1 MPPLGCVPSQRTV
14 AGGPTRSCV
23 GRFNDATKLYN
34 AKLSANLDSLSRNLR
49 ENTLI
54 YIDIYDSLLE
64 IILDPQ
70 QYGKYFYPFFP
81 AGPILYITINILIL
95 KPLYL
100 NPKNNK
106 TVCLS

>member
-1 MPPLGCVPSQRTV
+1 MMWYKQKLHEYGARRIQVFGVPPLGCVPSQRTV

-49 ENTLI
+49 GNTLI
-54 YIDIYDSLLE
+54 YIDIYDSLLD

-70 QYGKYFYPFFP
+70 QYGKHFSLFFP
-81 AGPILYITINILIL
+81 CWSYLI
-95 KPLYL
+95 YYY
-100 NPKNNK
+100 
-106 TVCLS
+106 